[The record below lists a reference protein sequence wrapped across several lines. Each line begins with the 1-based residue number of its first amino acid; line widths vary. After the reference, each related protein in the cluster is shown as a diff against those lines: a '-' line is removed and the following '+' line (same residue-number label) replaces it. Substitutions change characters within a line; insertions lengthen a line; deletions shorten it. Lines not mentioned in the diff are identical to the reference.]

1 VKEKGRK
8 MKQIPMQNA
17 HILEGYFQFPLAVTF
32 VAGIFFVNITQ
43 LVASDMALATSF
55 FITLQSASRAYSA
68 APRRIYPLQ

>member
-1 VKEKGRK
+1 

-43 LVASDMALATSF
+43 LMAK
-55 FITLQSASRAYSA
+55 
-68 APRRIYPLQ
+68 